1 LIIKGIKRMRNN
13 IYAAQLAIANATGI
27 LITAGAGMGV
37 DSGLPDFRGNTG
49 FWKAYPALAAA
60 GIEFT
65 RIASPA
71 AFYENPAQAWGF
83 YGHRLALYRD
93 TQPHEGFALLKAL
106 ADSKPQGAFVM
117 TSNVDEQFQKAGF
130 DAARVYE
137 CHGSIHTLQCMGT
150 CCAATWRAHSVKP
163 VVDVAT
169 GLMSSPLPR
178 CQHCGGLARPNVL
191 MFDDR
196 DWLEHTA
203 SAARRRMDEWLATVE
218 RPVVIEL
225 GAGTHIATIRR
236 ASEQV
241 ARQRRCPLIRI
252 NPRDSETAALD
263 GSGVPAYNVPL
274 GALAGLQ
281 TLLTEPLGN

>member
-1 LIIKGIKRMRNN
+1 MNKIT
-13 IYAAQLAIANATGI
+13 AQTALSQSTGI

-60 GIEFT
+60 GIGFT
-65 RIASPA
+65 SIASPA

-83 YGHRLALYRD
+83 YGHRLTLYRD
-93 TQPHEGFALLKAL
+93 SKPHAGFALLKAL

-150 CCAATWRAHSVKP
+150 CCAATWRAHGVKP
-163 VVDVAT
+163 VVDTAT
-169 GLMSSPLPR
+169 GLMTSPLPR
-178 CQHCGGLARPNVL
+178 CPHCGGLARPNVL

-196 DWLEHTA
+196 DWLEHSANAA
-203 SAARRRMDEWLATVE
+203 SKRLDAWLATVE
-218 RPVVIEL
+218 RLVVIEL
-225 GAGTHIATIRR
+225 GAGTHISTIRR

-241 ARQRRCPLIRI
+241 ALKRRCPLIRI
-252 NPRDSETAALD
+252 NPRDFEIPVLE
-263 GSGVPAYNVPL
+263 GSGVPAYGLEL

-281 TLLTEPLGN
+281 ALLV

>member
-1 LIIKGIKRMRNN
+1 MTIAEAK
-13 IYAAQLAIANATGI
+13 AALAQSTGI

-49 FWKAYPALAAA
+49 FWQAYPALAAA

-93 TQPHEGFALLKAL
+93 TQPHEGFTLLKAL

-150 CCAATWRAHSVKP
+150 CCATTWRAHSVKP
-163 VVDVAT
+163 VVDMAT
-169 GLMSSPLPR
+169 GLMTSPLPR
-178 CQHCGGLARPNVL
+178 CPHCGGLARPNVL
-191 MFDDR
+191 MFDDA
-196 DWLEHTA
+196 DWLSYAA
-203 SAARRRMDEWLATVE
+203 SAASRRLDEWLATVE

-236 ASEQV
+236 ASEGV
-241 ARQRRCPLIRI
+241 SMQRRCPLIRI
-252 NPRDSETAALD
+252 NPRDSETSELA
-263 GSGVPAYNVPL
+263 GSGVPVYSVAL

-281 TLLTEPLGN
+281 ALLM

>member
-1 LIIKGIKRMRNN
+1 MKNN
-13 IYAAQLAIANATGI
+13 LFTTKLDIANATGI

-49 FWKAYPALAAA
+49 FWQAYPALAAA
-60 GIEFT
+60 GIGFT
-65 RIASPA
+65 SIASPA

-93 TQPHEGFALLKAL
+93 TQPHKGFALLKAL

-130 DAARVYE
+130 DAARIYE

-163 VVDVAT
+163 VVDTAT
-169 GLMSSPLPR
+169 GLMTSPLPR
-178 CQHCGGLARPNVL
+178 CPHCGGLARPNVL

-196 DWLEHTA
+196 DWLEHSANAA
-203 SAARRRMDEWLATVE
+203 SMRLDAWLATAD

-225 GAGTHIATIRR
+225 GAGTHISTIRR

-241 ARQRRCPLIRI
+241 ALKRRCPLIRI
-252 NPRDSETAALD
+252 NPRDVETTALE
-263 GSGVPAYNVPL
+263 GSDVHAYGLAL

-281 TLLTEPLGN
+281 ALLI